1 MCKKYAKIW
10 QVLKLALF
18 LQCKKYTKD
27 NLTMKFDEKT
37 KEWRSPYWHP
47 AVTTDAVVFGFDGV
61 ELNVLLI
68 QRGLEPYKDMWALPG
83 GFMRPDDK
91 TAEAC
96 AYRELREETDVDD
109 IYMEELQTFSRID
122 RDPRE
127 RVITIAFFAL
137 VVKDK
142 YQVKGGDDA
151 RNAKWFPVKD
161 LPALAF
167 DHKDIIEL
175 ALVRLRQRIHFEPI
189 GFHLLDKE
197 FTMPQL
203 HNIYIAILDPPED
216 DIKLRDR
223 RNFQKKML
231 KLGYIRET
239 GKKVTGNAHRSPKL
253 YNFDEEAYA
262 RAKKIGMR
270 LEF

>member
-1 MCKKYAKIW
+1 MKYNE
-10 QVLKLALF
+10 Q
-18 LQCKKYTKD
+18 TKQW
-27 NLTMKFDEKT
+27 E
-37 KEWRSPYWHP
+37 SPYWHP

-61 ELNVLLI
+61 GLNVLLI
-68 QRGLEPYKDMWALPG
+68 QRGLDPYKNMWALPG
-83 GFMRPDDK
+83 GFMRREDES
-91 TAEAC
+91 AEAC
-96 AYRELREETDVDD
+96 VYRELHEETDVDG
-109 IYMEELQTFSRID
+109 IYMEEMGTFSSRN

-142 YQVKGGDDA
+142 YHVMGGDDA
-151 RNAKWFPVKD
+151 SNAKWFPVKE
-161 LPALAF
+161 LPELAF
-167 DHKDIIEL
+167 DHADIVAL
-175 ALVRLRQRIHFEPI
+175 ALERLRQRIHFEPI

-216 DIKLRDR
+216 DMKLRDR

-231 KLGYIRET
+231 NLGYIRET
-239 GKKVTGNAHRSPKL
+239 GYKVTGNPHRAPKL
-253 YNFDEEAYA
+253 YTFDEEAYQQ
-262 RAKKIGMR
+262 AKKIGMR